1 MVQEHAT
8 EMSLSCH
15 VREEMSLILSTE
27 KSKKGGFQREKIII
41 ISGRIFIHHNKW
53 YNNNMNIKVT
63 SPDDP
68 KDTHTLTHKIQDAFQ
83 CPPITLRASGHVE
96 ISYKYLR
103 RVI

>member
-41 ISGRIFIHHNKW
+41 ISGRILIHH
-53 YNNNMNIKVT
+53 YNSGTTTIYQ
-63 SPDDP
+63 SY
-68 KDTHTLTHKIQDAFQ
+68 
-83 CPPITLRASGHVE
+83 ITG
-96 ISYKYLR
+96 
-103 RVI
+103 